1 MTPVGVLAGAILI
14 VDSANTITREVGRQ
28 FLNEPDTQGMF
39 GDGAMNIAKFM
50 GFERSTGLGI
60 YNGIAL
66 AGNIYSVYGLMAR
79 PGTWRLFNY
88 ISTDFYRKIDTM
100 SRGKLTMK
108 IVGWG
113 VKAKVVFDLITSDD
127 SGK

>member
-1 MTPVGVLAGAILI
+1 MWLRADFLNDPVGVLAGAILI

-39 GDGAMNIAKFM
+39 GDGAMNISKFM

-79 PGTWRLFNY
+79 PGTWRLFKVP
-88 ISTDFYRKIDTM
+88 IFTGKSTPCP
-100 SRGKLTMK
+100 
-108 IVGWG
+108 G
-113 VKAKVVFDLITSDD
+113 VN
-127 SGK
+127 